1 MSIEADP
8 SVPVAGHDDRLP
20 RRYLRVLALA
30 LGVVG
35 MDQATKLWATSSL
48 SGGESV
54 AVLGDLLG
62 FRLIYNPGAAFSI
75 GTEITWVFTLVAAI
89 AVVAIIRTA
98 RKVRSRLWAVA
109 LGLVLG
115 GAATHLLDR
124 LFRAP
129 GFARGHVVDFIDYAG
144 LFVGNVADLSLVAGG
159 LLIVVLYLRGV
170 GIDGGRAER

>member
-1 MSIEADP
+1 
-8 SVPVAGHDDRLP
+8 V
-20 RRYLRVLALA
+20 
-30 LGVVG
+30 
-35 MDQATKLWATSSL
+35 T
-48 SGGESV
+48 
-54 AVLGDLLG
+54 
-62 FRLIYNPGAAFSI
+62 SI